1 MFCAVSSSPGN
12 LDESTLPATGDQD
25 QLQATEG
32 YTYRSS
38 RPSRRTTSLGAAIHL
53 RHRAAISSALQS
65 HAPWGM
71 RWGHLLP
78 LQTLAVTFLRRMG
91 AMTVSSTTFLSPHA
105 FYFAILQPCHRTA
118 RRLPSQLSRVVDRYC
133 LHQAW
138 NTASMHL
145 RQTSGDSHQVL
156 QLLRTQRTT
165 SPASLEPIIHSP
177 GRSLALVSLLILL
190 SSFFGFGLRFF

>member
-1 MFCAVSSSPGN
+1 MSQLFQRRVIRSSCRQPRV
-12 LDESTLPATGDQD
+12 TLPGPPDPPD
-25 QLQATEG
+25 GPPHLVL
-32 YTYRSS
+32 
-38 RPSRRTTSLGAAIHL
+38 PSTCT
-53 RHRAAISSALQS
+53 AISSALQS

-105 FYFAILQPCHRTA
+105 FYSAILQPRHRTA
-118 RRLPSQLSRVVDRYC
+118 RRLPSQLLRVVDRYC

-138 NTASMHL
+138 STASMHL

-156 QLLRTQRTT
+156 QLLRTQRTS